1 LGNKTTKNQSSAER
15 FGLNSALSTT
25 PLKVTIKGTNM
36 LSTHHSHMK
45 NAATGVKSPVT
56 AALINIDG
64 SNVNSNQDLCK
75 ETEMSG
81 IKVGN

>member
-1 LGNKTTKNQSSAER
+1 
-15 FGLNSALSTT
+15 
-25 PLKVTIKGTNM
+25 M
-36 LSTHHSHMK
+36 LSTHHYLMK

-64 SNVNSNQDLCK
+64 SNVNSNQDLRK

-81 IKVGN
+81 IKVGNQLVEPPLPYVNN